1 MRYAVVVIIL
11 SVAGSA
17 SAQSGAEL
25 CGRIGTQAELNE
37 CTALVA
43 GRRVDA
49 NAVQLCGRIGTNREI
64 VECARAVAGRS
75 VSNEAVSL
83 CSRIG
88 TNREIVGCAWAVA
101 NHWQDAGAVAG
112 CNRVGTNDGIVRCAR
127 AIADKQYAPEELEL
141 CGRNG
146 SNDGIVQC
154 MQSTGRR
161 RGGYYAAQPAQSD
174 EPPSSWFTITN
185 RTQSTPLA
193 RLYVRPGD
201 ATQWGVS
208 RITRMLYP
216 GQSTTVRIP
225 EGTWDI
231 CAEAPDG
238 SSTFWN
244 DLQANEGGNALSVD
258 YGREYPDYWQVRRP
272 CRNF

>member
-1 MRYAVVVIIL
+1 MRYAVVVIAL
-11 SVAGSA
+11 LLAGA
-17 SAQSGAEL
+17 AVAQSGAEI
-25 CGRIGTQAELNE
+25 CGRIGSQAELNE

-49 NAVQLCGRIGTNREI
+49 AAVALCGRIGTSREI

-75 VSNEAVSL
+75 VSSDAASL
-83 CSRIG
+83 CGRIG
-88 TNREIVGCAWAVA
+88 SSAEIVGCARAVA
-101 NHWQDAGAVAG
+101 GHWLDAGAVAG
-112 CNRVGTNDGIVRCAR
+112 CSRIGTSDGIVRCAR

-146 SNDGIVQC
+146 STDGIVQC

-161 RGGYYAAQPAQSD
+161 RVSYAPPPPSQ
-174 EPPSSWFTITN
+174 ETPSSWFTIAN
-185 RTQSTPLA
+185 RTQATPLA

-201 ATQWGVS
+201 ATVWGGNRLS
-208 RITRMLYP
+208 RLLYP
-216 GQSTTVRIP
+216 GQTTTVRLP
-225 EGTWDI
+225 EAGTWDV

-244 DLQANEGGNALSVD
+244 DLQAGEGGNALSVD
-258 YGREYPDYWQVRRP
+258 YGREFPDYWQVRRP